1 MLDSAHRACTANP
14 ATSCR
19 RHRDAPSAAL
29 CVSGNGGIVSRQVL
43 VLMVPYTSISDT
55 DGAYAMA
62 FQAVGLGWAKY
73 LVSAGTAL
81 PKTP

>member
-1 MLDSAHRACTANP
+1 
-14 ATSCR
+14 
-19 RHRDAPSAAL
+19 
-29 CVSGNGGIVSRQVL
+29 VSRQVL

>member
-1 MLDSAHRACTANP
+1 M
-14 ATSCR
+14 
-19 RHRDAPSAAL
+19 
-29 CVSGNGGIVSRQVL
+29 SRQVL

-73 LVSAGTAL
+73 LVSAGMAL